1 MFYWAEADT
10 TITTTGT
17 HTYQHTFS
25 TVHGCDSV
33 VTIKV
38 TINGTPYVDTL
49 EVKAYYGYRVIM
61 INRNQINDMPGWA
74 DLDSL
79 DLDHPEYVTW
89 YQMLGATPDITTDKK
104 VATGYYYTLP
114 NGEPLPAGN
123 QYYAYIDIPASV
135 GATCGS
141 IGITE
146 VITIGSPAAAPAL
159 VPSLAKPG
167 EDIQVINLD
176 PTVETLI
183 RIYTAEGLLQKT
195 YKAYGDTSFTIK
207 AAGDFGFYLV
217 ELSNESLKSTLR
229 YIVK

>member
-1 MFYWAEADT
+1 
-10 TITTTGT
+10 
-17 HTYQHTFS
+17 
-25 TVHGCDSV
+25 V

-79 DLDHPEYVTW
+79 DIDHPEYVTW